1 MNLAMPFAAH
11 VYYLE
16 IGDLIAVR
24 IDIMSLRAGIHTE
37 KYKFICNE
45 AHFLIK
51 LTFCTVLDILVYL
64 DGSAG
69 VSPFMIV

>member
-1 MNLAMPFAAH
+1 MNLTMPFAAH

-24 IDIMSLRAGIHTE
+24 IDIVSLRTGIHAE
-37 KYKFICNE
+37 EFKFIRDKP
-45 AHFLIK
+45 HFLIEFS
-51 LTFCTVLDILVYL
+51 FCTVFNTFVYL

-69 VSPFMIV
+69 IAPLMIV